1 MQVSKNTT
9 IYMGQNKASLRHIEE
24 AEQKAQQKNGK
35 KSGSFNLARMLNG
48 QEDSILM
55 KKQLARKK
63 AYKIVGDTFASERAL
78 DAEQDAR
85 RERQQDI
92 ISEKREL
99 QELMS
104 AYEDMPEEEM
114 TEEMLAEKQQALFEY
129 QKQLDALDTEMGNL
143 HRAIHN
149 TEQGR
154 LEKPAMLKAQE
165 MADEILEAA
174 SKEII
179 GMAWAEAK
187 DHIDEE
193 QKKREELAEKAAEKK
208 EELEEKLEKAKE
220 DREEAEE
227 FTEAI
232 KEATSMDDVKREINE
247 MLDKMKLIEEDI
259 KGAKVDELL

>member
-1 MQVSKNTT
+1 MQVNKNTT
-9 IYMGQNKASLRHIEE
+9 IYMGQDKASLRHIEE
-24 AEQKAQQKNGK
+24 AGQKNAK
-35 KSGSFNLARMLNG
+35 KNGNKSSSFNMARMMSG

-63 AYKIVGDTFASERAL
+63 AYKIVGDTFTAEREL
-78 DAEQDAR
+78 DVQQDAR
-85 RERQQDI
+85 RDRQQEI

-99 QELMS
+99 KDLMA

-114 TEEMLAEKQQALFEY
+114 TEEMLAEKREAMQQY
-129 QKQLDALDTEMGNL
+129 QKKLDALDTEMESL
-143 HRAIHN
+143 HRALHD

-154 LEKPAMLKAQE
+154 LEKSPMREAQE

-174 SKEII
+174 SQEII
-179 GMAWAEAK
+179 GMVWEEAK

-193 QKKREELAEKAAEKK
+193 QEKREEQAEKAAEKK

-227 FTEAI
+227 LAEAI
-232 KEATSMDDVKREINE
+232 KEATSMDDVKREIND

-259 KGAKVDELL
+259 KGAKVDEFL

>member
-9 IYMGQNKASLRHIEE
+9 IYMGQNKASLRHMEE
-24 AEQKAQQKNGK
+24 QQQKNSK
-35 KSGSFNLARMLNG
+35 RSGSFNMARMLSG

-55 KKQLARKK
+55 KKQLARKQ
-63 AYKIVGDTFASERAL
+63 AYKIVGDTFASDRTL
-78 DAEQDAR
+78 DVEQDAR

-99 QELMS
+99 KDLMA

-114 TEEMLAEKQQALFEY
+114 TEEMLAEKREAMQQY

-143 HRAIHN
+143 QRALHD

-154 LEKPAMLKAQE
+154 LEKSPMREAQE

-193 QKKREELAEKAAEKK
+193 QKKREEQAEKAAEKK

-227 FTEAI
+227 LTEAI

-259 KGAKVDELL
+259 KGAKVDEML

>member
-24 AEQKAQQKNGK
+24 AGQKTQQKNGK
-35 KSGSFNLARMLNG
+35 KSGSFNLARMLTG

-63 AYKIVGDTFASERAL
+63 AYKIVGDTFAAEREL
-78 DAEQDAR
+78 DVQQDAR
-85 RERQQDI
+85 RERQQAI
-92 ISEKREL
+92 ILEKREL
-99 QELMS
+99 KERMA

-114 TEEMLAEKQQALFEY
+114 TEEMLAEKREAMREY

-143 HRAIHN
+143 HRALHD

-154 LEKPAMLKAQE
+154 LEKSPMREAQE
-165 MADEILEAA
+165 MAEDILEAA
-174 SKEII
+174 SQEII

-193 QKKREELAEKAAEKK
+193 QKKREEQAEKAAEKK

-227 FTEAI
+227 LVEAI

-259 KGAKVDELL
+259 KGAKVDEVL

>member
-1 MQVSKNTT
+1 MQVSKNTAV
-9 IYMGQNKASLRHIEE
+9 YVGQNKASLRHIEE
-24 AEQKAQQKNGK
+24 AQQKNSK
-35 KSGSFNLARMLNG
+35 KSGSYNLARTLNG

-63 AYKIVGDTFASERAL
+63 AYKIVGDTFASERQL
-78 DAEQDAR
+78 DAEQEAR
-85 RERQQDI
+85 RERQQAI

-99 QELMS
+99 KDLMA
-104 AYEDMPEEEM
+104 AYEDTPEEEM
-114 TEEMLAEKQQALFEY
+114 TEEMRAEKREALQQY
-129 QKQLDALDTEMGNL
+129 QKQLDALNSEMEGIN
-143 HRAIHN
+143 RALYS

-154 LEKPAMLKAQE
+154 LEKPVMMKAQK
-165 MADEILEAA
+165 MADEVLEAA

-179 GMAWAEAK
+179 GMAWEEAK

-193 QKKREELAEKAAEKK
+193 QKKREEQAEKAAEKK

-227 FTEAI
+227 LAEAI

-247 MLDKMKLIEEDI
+247 MLDKMKLIQEDL
-259 KGAKVDELL
+259 KGAKVDEAL